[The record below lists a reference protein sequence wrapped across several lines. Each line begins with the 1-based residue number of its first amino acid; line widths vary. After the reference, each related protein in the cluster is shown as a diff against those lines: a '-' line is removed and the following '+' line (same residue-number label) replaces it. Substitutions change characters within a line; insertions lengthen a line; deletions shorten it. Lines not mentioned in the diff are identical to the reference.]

1 MTEKKVN
8 MTFKIEPSLKKRA
21 EELAEAKGMTLGAF
35 IRDLIATADE
45 KENSDTIEE
54 LRQRIERLE
63 KEVFG
68 R

>member
-45 KENSDTIEE
+45 TDTIEE

>member
-1 MTEKKVN
+1 LTEKKVN

-45 KENSDTIEE
+45 TDTIEE

>member
-1 MTEKKVN
+1 LTEKKVN
-8 MTFKIEPSLKKRA
+8 MTFKIEPTLKKRA

-45 KENSDTIEE
+45 TDTIEE